1 MLPHNLTREVRP
13 MDYNVNVKDN
23 DVVMMLMD
31 GARALADNEN
41 EKFREARENEGSSE
55 ETLNWYEYRYL
66 KAKAMVASLS
76 YTFARNRAVEAKT
89 YTPDT
94 PVGRADL
101 AVYAADRDKAKAEF
115 TFAALVAGEAEN
127 AWRESY
133 RNK

>member
-1 MLPHNLTREVRP
+1 

-66 KAKAMVASLS
+66 KAKAMLASLS
-76 YTFARNRAVEAKT
+76 YTFERNRAVEAKT

-94 PVGRADL
+94 PVGRAEL
-101 AVYAADRDKAKAEF
+101 AVMKAEADTAKAAF